1 VIKHWVGALGGCMA
15 LIAAGASV
23 ASAQSSE
30 ILDFGAGRPV
40 PSGDV
45 LLGQNIYNAVCW
57 ACHDRDLNG
66 YKGPP
71 LTGSSFYKTWQ
82 GRSADALF
90 DLIHNT
96 MPKDDPGLSE
106 RGARALVA
114 YIVTYSN
121 NPKSLTSGQTG
132 K

>member
-1 VIKHWVGALGGCMA
+1 MNKHWMGVLGGCVT
-15 LIAAGASV
+15 LIVASTSV
-23 ASAQSSE
+23 AAPQSSE
-30 ILDFGAGRPV
+30 LLDFGVGRPV

-57 ACHDRDLNG
+57 ACHDRDLSG

-82 GRSADALF
+82 GRSADALY

-106 RGARALVA
+106 RGAHALVA
-114 YIVTYSN
+114 YIVAYSN
-121 NPKSLTSGQTG
+121 RPESLGGQTG

>member
-1 VIKHWVGALGGCMA
+1 MNRNWMGAFGGCVAFM
-15 LIAAGASV
+15 IASTSV
-23 ASAQSSE
+23 AAPQPSE
-30 ILDFGAGRPV
+30 MLDFGKGRPV
-40 PSGDV
+40 PSGDI

-57 ACHDRDLNG
+57 ACHDRDLGG

-82 GRSADALF
+82 GRSADALA

-106 RGARALVA
+106 RGAHALVA

-121 NPKSLTSGQTG
+121 KPESLKGG